1 MERMKKSIPAGFRS
15 LKMET
20 EPGTYAWCACG
31 RSKNQPF
38 CDGSHQGTAF
48 RPVSVTINEK
58 RLVKWCLCKQ
68 TKTPPFCDNSHREL
82 PGYRLEGKNCLVT
95 GASSGIGKAVVLL
108 LLRNGANVIMVS
120 RNRERGHKFFERM
133 HDAYPGK
140 TDFIPADLS
149 SVNSVKGLVAEFA
162 SRYDKLHFLFDCAGE
177 LIAEQTFTPDGFDR
191 HLASNY
197 LGHFLL
203 VHMLRKPLQSGAP
216 SKVIIVSGRQ
226 HKSGFLSRGALM
238 PDLENLTG
246 KKRFSFVKSSRQ
258 AVLAKIMFTYEL
270 ARRWAGTGIE
280 VCTVCPG
287 LTRTHLTDHAPW
299 FIQLITK
306 IGYIVKRSQSPES
319 AANHLIRLALM
330 DNVNGKYF
338 EGSATGLHEAQS
350 SEESYDTAKAERL
363 WKETEKL
370 LRLDEEQ

>member
-1 MERMKKSIPAGFRS
+1 MERKKKPTPAGFRS
-15 LKMET
+15 LKLET
-20 EPGTYAWCACG
+20 DPGTYSWCACG

-58 RLVKWCLCKQ
+58 KLVKWCLCKQ
-68 TKTPPFCDNSHREL
+68 TKTPPFCDHSHREL
-82 PGYRLEGKNCLVT
+82 PGYQLEGKYCMVT

-120 RNRERGHKFFERM
+120 RNRERGRRFFERVHEM
-133 HDAYPGK
+133 YPKK
-140 TDFIPADLS
+140 TDWIPADLS
-149 SVNSVKGLVAEFA
+149 SVNSVKGLVEEFT
-162 SRYDKLHFLFDCAGE
+162 SRYEKLHYLFDCAGE
-177 LIAEQTFTPDGFDR
+177 LIAEKTFTPDGFDR

-203 VHMLRKPLQSGAP
+203 VHLLRKSLMNGAP
-216 SKVIIVSGRQ
+216 SRVIIVSGRQ
-226 HKSGFLSRGALM
+226 HKPGIFAGGELL
-238 PDLENLTG
+238 PDKENLTG
-246 KKRFSFVKSSRQ
+246 KRKLSFVKSSRQ

-299 FIQLITK
+299 FIQILAK
-306 IGYIVKRSQSPES
+306 AAYVVRRSQSPES

-338 EGSATGLHEAQS
+338 EGSVNGLHEAQS
-350 SEESYDTAKAERL
+350 SDESYDAAKAERL
-363 WKETEKL
+363 WNETEKL
-370 LRLDEEQ
+370 LHLDEE